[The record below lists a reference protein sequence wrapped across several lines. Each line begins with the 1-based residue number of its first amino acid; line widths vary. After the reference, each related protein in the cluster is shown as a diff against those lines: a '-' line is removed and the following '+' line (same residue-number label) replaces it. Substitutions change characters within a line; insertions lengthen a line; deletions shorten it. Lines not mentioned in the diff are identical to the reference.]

1 MDEVGAHS
9 NEGPVIIVNGE
20 EHTVRS
26 DVVTYQ
32 EVVTIAFPE
41 PPSPDARYTVSFR
54 HAKEPHEG
62 SLAPSQSV
70 VVRKEGTIFN
80 VKATGKS

>member
-1 MDEVGAHS
+1 MNQVNDRQE
-9 NEGPVIIVNGE
+9 PLIIVNGE
-20 EHTVRS
+20 PHRVRS

-32 EVVTIAFPE
+32 EVVTLAFPV

-54 HAKEPHEG
+54 NAVEPREG